1 MDKLLFYV
9 PKTIIF
15 KKWWGVEEKN
25 LTNNYFVDFPTSYQI
40 LNGTILVCFLDTTK
54 ISIRVGV
61 YLFDFVKGQ
70 IV

>member
-40 LNGTILVCFLDTTK
+40 LNGTIL
-54 ISIRVGV
+54 
-61 YLFDFVKGQ
+61 
-70 IV
+70 